1 MTILVTGGTG
11 FLGRHLVDKL
21 VASHQA
27 GRGEDVR
34 VLTRSFN
41 RELADMGVEVIEGS
55 LDNPDDIARAIDGV
69 TQVYHLA
76 GKVERDRTRAH
87 EMYAIHVDA
96 TRRLFRALSDQVKAG
111 GPALQKIVYASS
123 SGTVGVG
130 KNADFLATDASPMAE
145 RIVGDWPYYLSKIYA
160 ERVCQHFIEHYDLP
174 IVLMRPTLLL
184 GPGDHTQS
192 STGDV
197 VQFLQKK
204 IPATMPGGISFV
216 DVRDTADAFITAM
229 ERGTPGQTYLLGAAN
244 ILLSDFFQRLE
255 DISGVSAPKL
265 PIPGKAAT
273 AGARFFDHALR
284 AIGKTPEVDPA
295 SVEMAQYFWYIN
307 SSQAEKDLG
316 FSPRPANETL
326 RDTVRWIRT
335 NDSIVGSSSNSKTAR
350 PAPPAEFVPRET
362 VEFAKKIAGTHASR
376 DD

>member
-1 MTILVTGGTG
+1 MSTLVTGGTG

-21 VASHQA
+21 VE
-27 GRGEDVR
+27 RGESVR
-34 VLTRSFN
+34 VLTRQAHD
-41 RELADMGVEVIEGS
+41 ELAALGVEVIEGS
-55 LDNPDDIARAIDGV
+55 LEQPEAIARAIDGV
-69 TQVYHLA
+69 TRVYHLA

-87 EMYAIHVDA
+87 QMYAIHVDA
-96 TRRLFRALSDQVKAG
+96 TRRLFRALSEQVKTG
-111 GPALQKIVYASS
+111 GPALEKIVYAST

-130 KNADFLATDASPMAE
+130 KSADFIATDASPMAE
-145 RIVGDWPYYLSKIYA
+145 SIVRNWPYYLSKIYA
-160 ERVCQHFIEHYDLP
+160 ERVCQHFIKHHDLP

-216 DVRDTADAFITAM
+216 DVRDTADAFISAM

-244 ILLSDFFQRLE
+244 ITLSDFFQRLE
-255 DISGVSAPKL
+255 DISGVSAPRL

-273 AGARFFDHALR
+273 AGARFFDQALR
-284 AIGKTPEVDPA
+284 AIGKTPDVDPA
-295 SVEMAQYFWYIN
+295 SVEMAQYFWYID
-307 SSQAEKDLG
+307 SSRAAKDLG
-316 FSPRPANETL
+316 FNPRPSNETL
-326 RDTVRWIRT
+326 RDTVHWIRA
-335 NDSIVGSSSNSKTAR
+335 NRPEIGAPGKSKTAR

-362 VEFAKKIAGTHASR
+362 VEFARSIAQRGTAR
-376 DD
+376 DE

>member
-1 MTILVTGGTG
+1 MTTLVTGGTG
-11 FLGRHLVDKL
+11 FLGRHIVDKL
-21 VASHQA
+21 IE
-27 GRGEDVR
+27 RGEDVR

-41 RELADMGVEVIEGS
+41 PELAEMGVEVIEGS
-55 LDNPDDIARAIDGV
+55 LANLDDIARAIDGV

-87 EMYAIHVDA
+87 EMYDIHVEG
-96 TRRLFRALSDQVKAG
+96 TRRLFRALSDQLKAG
-111 GPALQKIVYASS
+111 GPALEKIVYASS

-130 KNADFLATDASPMAE
+130 KTADFMATDDSPMAE
-145 RIVGDWPYYLSKIYA
+145 RLVGDWPYYLSKIYA
-160 ERVCQHFIEHYDLP
+160 ERVCAHFIKHHDLP

-216 DVRDTADAFITAM
+216 DVRDTADAFISAM

-244 ILLSDFFQRLE
+244 LSLGDFFKRLE
-255 DISGVSAPKL
+255 DISGVSAPKIPL
-265 PIPGKAAT
+265 PGKAAT
-273 AGARFFDHALR
+273 MGARFFDQALR

-295 SVEMAQYFWYIN
+295 SVEMAQYFWYID
-307 SSQAEKDLG
+307 SSRAKDELG
-316 FSPRPANETL
+316 FKPRPGNETL
-326 RDTVRWIRT
+326 RDTVRWIRANGVDKDT
-335 NDSIVGSSSNSKTAR
+335 SAQKSAKR

-362 VEFAKKIAGTHASR
+362 VEFARKLAEQHSPR
-376 DD
+376 ED

>member
-21 VASHQA
+21 VE
-27 GRGEDVR
+27 RGEDVR
-34 VLTRSFN
+34 VLTRALN
-41 RELADMGVEVIEGS
+41 RELADQGVEVIEGS
-55 LDNPDDIARAIDGV
+55 LENPDDIARAIAGV

-96 TRRLFRALSDQVKAG
+96 TRRLFRALSDQQKAG
-111 GPALQKIVYASS
+111 GPVLKKIVYASS

-130 KNADFLATDASPMAE
+130 KSADFIATDASPMAE
-145 RIVGDWPYYLSKIYA
+145 KIVRNWPYYLSKIYA
-160 ERVCQHFIEHYDLP
+160 ERVCQHFIKHHELP

-216 DVRDTADAFITAM
+216 DVRDTADAFISAM

-244 ILLSDFFQRLE
+244 ITLSDFFQRLE
-255 DISGVSAPKL
+255 DISGVSAPRL

-273 AGARFFDHALR
+273 AGARFLDQALR
-284 AIGKTPEVDPA
+284 AIGKTPDVDPA
-295 SVEMAQYFWYIN
+295 SVEMAQYFWYID
-307 SSQAEKDLG
+307 SSRAEKDLE
-316 FSPRPANETL
+316 FRPRPSNETL
-326 RDTVRWIRT
+326 RDTVHWIRAHHAEVAT
-335 NDSIVGSSSNSKTAR
+335 SGKSKAAR

-362 VEFAKKIAGTHASR
+362 VEFARSIAGSGTSR
-376 DD
+376 TE